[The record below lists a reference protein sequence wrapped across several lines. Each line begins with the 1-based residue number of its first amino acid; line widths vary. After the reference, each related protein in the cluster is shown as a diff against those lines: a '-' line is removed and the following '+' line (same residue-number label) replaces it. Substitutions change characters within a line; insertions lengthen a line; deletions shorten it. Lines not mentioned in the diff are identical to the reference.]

1 MDAVRTDSGSTH
13 GASGFTRYRYSMS
26 WERDWGWIISW
37 MNKRAAQ
44 GSTAARD
51 MYAGGGP
58 FLIDRKTICRDLG
71 VRAM

>member
-1 MDAVRTDSGSTH
+1 
-13 GASGFTRYRYSMS
+13 MS

-51 MYAGGGP
+51 MMRVAA
-58 FLIDRKTICRDLG
+58 LS
-71 VRAM
+71 

>member
-1 MDAVRTDSGSTH
+1 
-13 GASGFTRYRYSMS
+13 MS

-37 MNKRAAQ
+37 MNKRAAR

-58 FLIDRKTICRDLG
+58 FLIDRKTICRGLG

>member
-1 MDAVRTDSGSTH
+1 
-13 GASGFTRYRYSMS
+13 MS

-58 FLIDRKTICRDLG
+58 FLIDRKTICRGLG